1 MVPSL
6 AVGQGRGLGSG
17 DDKEVHSHL
26 FLVYLAGKQLGRVG
40 GSESCS
46 RGLPQSLKPRAF
58 IRREI
63 RVSRPGQSGSSSSYT
78 GK

>member
-1 MVPSL
+1 MIRRWVVPSL

-40 GSESCS
+40 GDQKAAAGAC
-46 RGLPQSLKPRAF
+46 LSL
-58 IRREI
+58 
-63 RVSRPGQSGSSSSYT
+63 SNPGPSSA
-78 GK
+78 GKLE